1 MDAVVHAE
9 PGGEDDVDAG
19 DDVDGDVPE
28 VESADHVHEGEHD
41 AGHHH
46 EAQLQVAEHHERH
59 RAHRAQRQAQVAPQL
74 ARDDGVRLPGLV
86 DLQNITQM
94 KPGNWKSQLN
104 LYFDPKNRRS
114 VGVICIRIFSIPF
127 FANRLFIHFIHQILN
142 KTEYILYQL
151 TGEVAKALEE
161 MLASWM
167 IVSTLALAGRYS
179 EGGGRDEDIPYWK
192 MSIVR

>member
-46 EAQLQVAEHHERH
+46 EAQLQVAEHHEGH
-59 RAHRAQRQAQVAPQL
+59 RAHRAQGQAQVAPQL

-94 KPGNWKSQLN
+94 NPGNPN
-104 LYFDPKNRRS
+104 S
-114 VGVICIRIFSIPF
+114 VGLHFDTYLHIVPILF
-127 FANRLFIHFIHQILN
+127 FAICLFTHFSHQI
-142 KTEYILYQL
+142 
-151 TGEVAKALEE
+151 
-161 MLASWM
+161 
-167 IVSTLALAGRYS
+167 
-179 EGGGRDEDIPYWK
+179 
-192 MSIVR
+192 